1 MRLTAGSIAGIV
13 GGILE
18 GDPDVLVTGAEV
30 DSRRVGP
37 GDLFIALPG
46 AQRDGHAYVASALD
60 AGAAAMVRK
69 SADLMPPRPGTALIR
84 VGDPLAA
91 YHRLAAVERRR
102 RPWKIAGVSG
112 SVGKTTTKEI
122 LAVLL
127 SIRWK
132 TGSSEGNRNS
142 TLGLPAEL
150 LSQPEEIEV
159 FVAELGMSHPGELDM
174 LGSIVGPDL
183 LVYTRIAPAHTEFF
197 PDISAIV
204 RAKAELLEHIAED
217 GVVVLNGIDP
227 HQEELAAESPVR
239 VVRFGNEGSE
249 AWADAVEDHGLL
261 GSAFTLVAGGGRFPV
276 ELPLAGLHQVENYL
290 AAVAAAVELGI
301 DPEAAATAAA
311 RLEAAPRRG
320 RVIRLDSGITV
331 VDDSYN
337 ASPLAVRRVL
347 DLLAGSPGRRVAV
360 LGEMYELGPMAW
372 DAHEEIGAL
381 AAECCDLLL
390 TVGEAH
396 AAAMAKAARGAGM
409 SDDAVIEVSGAT
421 GAAERLREILRPG
434 DLVLFKGSRGVGLD
448 MAVDAVTGGE
458 AA

>member
-1 MRLTAGSIAGIV
+1 MRLTTGRIAEIV
-13 GGILE
+13 EGILE
-18 GDPDVLVTGAEV
+18 GDPHVIVTGAEV
-30 DSRRVGP
+30 DSRRVQR

-60 AGAAAMVRK
+60 TGAAALVRR
-69 SADLMPPRPGTALIR
+69 SADLLPPPPGTALIR

-102 RPWKIAGVSG
+102 RSWKVAGVSG

-122 LAVLL
+122 LAALL
-127 SIRWK
+127 SLGWK
-132 TGSSEGNRNS
+132 TGASEGNRNS

-150 LSQPEEIEV
+150 LSQPEEIEI

-174 LGSIVGPDL
+174 LGNIVHPDL

-197 PDISAIV
+197 PDLSAII
-204 RAKAELLEHIAED
+204 RAKAELLEHVAED
-217 GVVVLNGIDP
+217 GVLVLNALDP
-227 HQEELAAESPVR
+227 NQEELAAASTVR
-239 VVRFGNEGSE
+239 IIRFGAEGSE
-249 AWADAVEDHGLL
+249 VWADEVEDRGLL
-261 GSAFTLVAGGGRFPV
+261 GSAFTLVAAGKRFPV

-301 DPEAAATAAA
+301 DPERAAETAGD
-311 RLEAAPRRG
+311 LEAAPRRG
-320 RVIRLDSGITV
+320 RVIRLASGITV

-337 ASPLAVRRVL
+337 ASPLAVQRVL
-347 DLLAGSPGRRVAV
+347 ALLSGSPGRRVAV
-360 LGEMYELGPMAW
+360 LGEMYELGPLTW
-372 DAHEEIGAL
+372 DAHEEVGVL
-381 AAECCDLLL
+381 AARSCDLLL

-396 AAAMAKAARGAGM
+396 AAAMARAARGAGM
-409 SDDAVIEVSGAT
+409 AEGTVIEASD
-421 GAAERLREILRPG
+421 AAEAAEKLRGILQSG

-448 MAVDAVTGGE
+448 AAVDALVGGE